1 MKRMST
7 YFWYGSLIQPHY
19 QLVSR
24 GHISYERK
32 QLEVEAEK
40 KKRLELTQGEN
51 CMSSSMSSRTRKSSI
66 LLANGLFSTFN
77 SMRAHFI

>member
-40 KKRLELTQGEN
+40 K
-51 CMSSSMSSRTRKSSI
+51 
-66 LLANGLFSTFN
+66 
-77 SMRAHFI
+77 